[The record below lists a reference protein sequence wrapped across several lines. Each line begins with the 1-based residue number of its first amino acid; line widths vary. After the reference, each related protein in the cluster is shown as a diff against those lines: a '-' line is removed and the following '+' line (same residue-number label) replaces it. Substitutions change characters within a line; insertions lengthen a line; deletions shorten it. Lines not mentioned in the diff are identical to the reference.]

1 MATWRLEWRVGD
13 RWVAAHGVYVS
24 KEAAMQA
31 GLLGQ
36 EQNGTEW
43 RVVEAGCGWRGSMSV
58 SEVRRMYEGD
68 EFSPPSGG

>member
-13 RWVAAHGVYVS
+13 RWVTAHGVYVS
-24 KEAAMQA
+24 QEAAMQA

-36 EQNGTEW
+36 EQNGTGW

-58 SEVRRMYEGD
+58 SEVKRMYEGD
-68 EFSPPSGG
+68 ESSPPSGG

>member
-1 MATWRLEWRVGD
+1 M
-13 RWVAAHGVYVS
+13 AAHGVYVS
-24 KEAAMQA
+24 QEAAMQA

-58 SEVRRMYEGD
+58 SEVKRMYEGE
-68 EFSPPSGG
+68 EFSPPGGG